1 MSCFKRSFLATQA
14 SVEVDFFTE
23 YGEGSRYRIEEVI
36 GKGSYGVVCSAYDTH
51 CGEKVAIKKINDIFE
66 HVSDATR
73 ILREIKLLRLLRH
86 PDIVEIKHILLPP
99 SSREFKD
106 IYVVFELM
114 ESDLHQVIKAND
126 DLTPEHYQFFLYQL
140 LRGLKYIH
148 TANVFHRDLKPKN
161 ILANADCK
169 LKICDFGLARVAFN
183 DTPTAIFWT
192 DYVAT
197 RWYRAPELCGSFFS
211 KVKGLSPLSIDC
223 ANSLNFPLKEVRG
236 KLRGIILERSRG
248 FSSWIWF
255 GDGSLKRLLEG
266 IEECC
271 REEKEGRVVKVW
283 EDEGR
288 KFKLERRVNGAGR
301 FILCS
306 VLNIEA
312 KRFCLVFPEAKGLL
326 GGWAT
331 LAEKLRSLGVC
342 IVVETKNAPM
352 PIVGKL
358 DKRVEEDYWKGLLGG
373 WATLAEKLRSLGVCI
388 VAEMKNAPMPIVGKL
403 DKRVGSVEKCEEKA
417 FVEVARAPVGRIGD
431 ALWLQLDGK
440 EKRSREEQ
448 LGHCLLGRYLQYTPA
463 IDIWS
468 IGCIFAE
475 LLTGKP
481 LFPGKNVVHQ
491 LDLMTDLLGTPS
503 AEAIARVRN
512 EKARRYLSSMRKK
525 KPIPLSQKFPNA
537 DPLALRLLERMLA
550 FEPKDRPSAEEA
562 LADPYF
568 KGLAKAEREPSAQ
581 PVTKLEFEF
590 ERRRITKEDVRD
602 LIYREILE
610 YHPKMLKEYLEGTEP
625 TSFMYPRKSSGPV
638 LKVWLY
644 VHPAITLFLL
654 QSLDLMH
661 EAVYYAFSA
670 VDQFKKQFAYLEEH
684 YGNGATVAPPERQ
697 HASLPRPCVLYSDNS
712 LHNSAEVADD
722 LSKCCI
728 KEVEK
733 PHMDRSCGIPWQGFL
748 SKFLKVPKVG
758 LSYLFASV
766 LNQFWLQDKIGGA
779 ARPGKVVGSVLR
791 YNNCGA
797 AAAAE
802 VLEQRRMVRNPP
814 VASQYNASSCSYPR
828 RNSSCKNER
837 GDDEGVEGSNGLQ
850 PKPQYMA
857 RKVAAAQG
865 GSGSHW
871 Y

>member
-1 MSCFKRSFLATQA
+1 MQPDQRRKSA
-14 SVEVDFFTE
+14 VDVDFFTE

-51 CGEKVAIKKINDIFE
+51 TGEKVAIKKINDIFE

-99 SSREFKD
+99 SRREFKD

-140 LRGLKYIH
+140 LRGMKYIH

-211 KVKGLSPLSIDC
+211 K
-223 ANSLNFPLKEVRG
+223 
-236 KLRGIILERSRG
+236 
-248 FSSWIWF
+248 
-255 GDGSLKRLLEG
+255 
-266 IEECC
+266 
-271 REEKEGRVVKVW
+271 
-283 EDEGR
+283 
-288 KFKLERRVNGAGR
+288 
-301 FILCS
+301 
-306 VLNIEA
+306 
-312 KRFCLVFPEAKGLL
+312 
-326 GGWAT
+326 
-331 LAEKLRSLGVC
+331 
-342 IVVETKNAPM
+342 
-352 PIVGKL
+352 
-358 DKRVEEDYWKGLLGG
+358 
-373 WATLAEKLRSLGVCI
+373 
-388 VAEMKNAPMPIVGKL
+388 
-403 DKRVGSVEKCEEKA
+403 
-417 FVEVARAPVGRIGD
+417 
-431 ALWLQLDGK
+431 
-440 EKRSREEQ
+440 
-448 LGHCLLGRYLQYTPA
+448 YTPA

-512 EKARRYLSSMRKK
+512 EKARRYLSSMRRKK
-525 KPIPLSQKFPNA
+525 AIPFSQKFPNA
-537 DPLALRLLERMLA
+537 DPFALRLLERMLA
-550 FEPKDRPSAEEA
+550 FEPKDRPTAEEA

-568 KGLAKAEREPSAQ
+568 KGLAKVEREPSAQ
-581 PVTKLEFEF
+581 PVTKMEFEF
-590 ERRRITKEDVRD
+590 ERRRITKEDVRE
-602 LIYREILE
+602 LIYRETLE
-610 YHPKMLKEYLEGTEP
+610 YHPKMLKEFLEGAEP
-625 TSFMYPRKSSGPV
+625 TGFMYP
-638 LKVWLY
+638 
-644 VHPAITLFLL
+644 
-654 QSLDLMH
+654 
-661 EAVYYAFSA
+661 SA
-670 VDQFKKQFAYLEEH
+670 VDHFKKQFAYLEEH
-684 YGNGATVAPPERQ
+684 YGKGGTVTPPERQ

-712 LHNSAEVADD
+712 VQSSAEVADD

-733 PHMDRSCGIPWQGFL
+733 PHMDRNCGIPVTRLPLQVPQSIQG
-748 SKFLKVPKVG
+748 V
-758 LSYLFASV
+758 
-766 LNQFWLQDKIGGA
+766 A
-779 ARPGKVVGSVLR
+779 ARPGKVVGTVLR

-797 AAAAE
+797 AATAE
-802 VLEQRRMVRNPP
+802 EQRRMTRNP
-814 VASQYNASSCSYPR
+814 VNTTQYSASNGSYPR
-828 RNSSCKNER
+828 RNPNCKNDRCE
-837 GDDEGVEGSNGLQ
+837 DDGVESSNGLQ
-850 PKPQYMA
+850 PKPPYMP

-865 GSGSHW
+865 GSGHW

>member
-1 MSCFKRSFLATQA
+1 MQPDQRKKP
-14 SVEVDFFTE
+14 SVDVNFFTE

-51 CGEKVAIKKINDIFE
+51 LGEKVAIKKINDIFE

-99 SSREFKD
+99 SRREFKD

-211 KVKGLSPLSIDC
+211 K
-223 ANSLNFPLKEVRG
+223 
-236 KLRGIILERSRG
+236 
-248 FSSWIWF
+248 
-255 GDGSLKRLLEG
+255 
-266 IEECC
+266 
-271 REEKEGRVVKVW
+271 
-283 EDEGR
+283 
-288 KFKLERRVNGAGR
+288 
-301 FILCS
+301 
-306 VLNIEA
+306 
-312 KRFCLVFPEAKGLL
+312 
-326 GGWAT
+326 
-331 LAEKLRSLGVC
+331 
-342 IVVETKNAPM
+342 
-352 PIVGKL
+352 
-358 DKRVEEDYWKGLLGG
+358 
-373 WATLAEKLRSLGVCI
+373 
-388 VAEMKNAPMPIVGKL
+388 
-403 DKRVGSVEKCEEKA
+403 
-417 FVEVARAPVGRIGD
+417 
-431 ALWLQLDGK
+431 
-440 EKRSREEQ
+440 
-448 LGHCLLGRYLQYTPA
+448 YTPA

-491 LDLMTDLLGTPS
+491 LDLMTDMLGTPS
-503 AEAIARVRN
+503 PEAIARIRN
-512 EKARRYLSSMRKK
+512 EKARRYLNSMRRKR
-525 KPIPLSQKFPNA
+525 PIPFSQKFPNV

-550 FEPKDRPSAEEA
+550 FDPKDRPSAEEA

-568 KGLAKAEREPSAQ
+568 KNLARVEREPSAQ
-581 PVTKLEFEF
+581 PVTKMEFEF
-590 ERRRITKEDVRD
+590 ERRRVTKEDVQK

-610 YHPKMLKEYLEGTEP
+610 YHPKMLKEYLEGAEP
-625 TSFMYPRKSSGPV
+625 TGFMYP
-638 LKVWLY
+638 
-644 VHPAITLFLL
+644 
-654 QSLDLMH
+654 
-661 EAVYYAFSA
+661 SA

-684 YGNGATVAPPERQ
+684 HANGGSIAPPERQ
-697 HASLPRPCVLYSDNS
+697 HTSLPRPCVLHSSDNS
-712 LHNSAEVADD
+712 TQSSEEV
-722 LSKCCI
+722 
-728 KEVEK
+728 
-733 PHMDRSCGIPWQGFL
+733 MNNL
-748 SKFLKVPKVG
+748 SKFGIKDVEKLQMDRISAIPMTRMPLQVP
-758 LSYLFASV
+758 SS
-766 LNQFWLQDKIGGA
+766 NHGGA
-779 ARPGKVVGSVLR
+779 ARPGKVGLALR
-791 YNNCGA
+791 YGNCGA
-797 AAAAE
+797 AAAAGE
-802 VLEQRRMVRNPP
+802 ALEQRRGVRNPAVP
-814 VASQYNASSCSYPR
+814 TQAAVSSSSYPR
-828 RNSSCKNER
+828 RNPGCKDER
-837 GDDEGVEGSNGLQ
+837 GEGVDGSNGLQ

-865 GSGSHW
+865 GSGTQW